1 MTLKGRILG
10 RCLLVIAAIAAVTA
24 LILYT
29 VDLKDLKAWS
39 SQNRLAIVGAGV
51 MLLAAIGVTLQ
62 RRGLVQLGAQQASK
76 DHGLE
81 PPPPINPAADA
92 GKKQVESAALQ
103 LKDLRF
109 QMKQIRWFRW
119 AYTRPWLLLTGDET
133 TIGRLLPDLKE
144 RGWLLAD
151 DAVLLWGRTGSDGRP
166 DEMWL
171 KQIRRFRRTR
181 PLDAII
187 LMVDESTLLP
197 DAVRGTTSPWG
208 IHLARI
214 THLLRWS
221 APVFVLDLDGTDTV
235 HRVDT
240 PVTGCEIPHAA
251 DAPAIETA
259 LLELRNRLAHVSVGQ
274 LAHNPADR
282 YASDLSTRL
291 DTRSAPLARWI
302 ASLSDWQRRA
312 QPVAGVMFAPWP
324 ASGATTTGT
333 DSLHFPLWRYL
344 TDAAKR
350 TPGRRTATHPLT
362 MVSGIALAAVGL
374 WGAGMLISGLTNARG
389 LALTNDVLR
398 TFNGANSPATRLRAL
413 LALQQRIEFYEARVE
428 RPTLFSRFGL
438 NHDQDVLTA
447 LWKPY
452 AREAR
457 PQLLAPVQ
465 QDIEGQLVDLTQMP
479 TTQVDDQVNRLAR
492 DGHAALKT
500 YLMMADPSRADAAFM
515 TPQLVRHWNGGI
527 GLSPGEKLDLSQRLL
542 AFYAQHLGAH
552 PDWRIAARDELVAG
566 ARQTLLAV
574 IGVKNSEDTIY
585 QGILESV
592 GHKYPDQTLA
602 SLTDGTDTR
611 GLLKTTASVPGAY
624 TRQAW
629 DGTIEAA
636 IDDMA
641 KRNGVTADWVL
652 GATGANRNA
661 SAATPEALRA
671 SLRTRYFADYADRWQ
686 TFMNSITCEPART
699 LPAAVAQLKLIADSR
714 QSPVISLMKSLEF
727 QGGAGVVKTSLSDTL
742 VNKAQNMFASKD
754 NGPQPAAPDP
764 AGPLGVSFGPVLHL
778 IAPGNAAT
786 AGATSDLSLQRFIE
800 RITMLRLKLQQIADS
815 PDADSE
821 SRQVAQSLFQGKSS
835 ELADTLAYAQLV
847 AASLGEQWAGM
858 GQSLFVQPVTQ
869 ATQAILEPAQAS
881 LNDAWRQTVVAS
893 WNRSFAGRY
902 PFANTNNDASLP
914 ELSRF
919 LRPQGGLVG
928 AFLATQL
935 AGVLTLQGDQWV
947 PASSGSGAS
956 SAART
961 IDPAFLNAINMLQRI
976 ANHLLAQGEP
986 QYAFDLKPVPILGVT
1001 DTRLTVDGQK
1011 LHYYNQ
1017 QETWQTFTWPSNEPQ
1032 KAGTRLEWQ
1041 TERAGTNL
1049 NMEFGGRWALV
1060 RLLERAHVSPVD
1072 TATYLITWQA
1082 APQAP
1087 QSKAGAAKTD
1097 DGESL
1102 TAQAP
1107 LAPAPASL
1115 AYPLTYLMRTDVGK
1129 GPLELLALRGFAL
1142 PSRVFVPRT
1151 TPSRAAGTAL
1161 QPPPLPPGALAAA
1174 RHASVPIPG
1183 GALPE

>member
-1 MTLKGRILG
+1 MTLKSRILG
-10 RCLLVIAAIAAVTA
+10 RCLLVIAAIAAVTT
-24 LILYT
+24 LVLFT
-29 VDLKDLKAWS
+29 VDLKDLKAWF
-39 SQNRLAIVGAGV
+39 SQNRLPIVGAGV
-51 MLLAAIGVTLQ
+51 MILAAIGTTLE
-62 RRGLVQLGAQQASK
+62 RRRLVQLGAQQASK
-76 DHGLE
+76 TQGLE
-81 PPPPINPAADA
+81 PPTPTDPVADA
-92 GKKQVESAALQ
+92 GKKQVDAAVLQ

-109 QMKQIRWFRW
+109 QLKQVRWFRW
-119 AYTRPWLLLTGDET
+119 AYTRPWLLLTGDDG
-133 TIGRLLPDLKE
+133 TIGRLLPELKE
-144 RGWLLAD
+144 RGWLLTD

-166 DEMWL
+166 DELWL

-181 PLDAII
+181 PLDAIV
-187 LMVDESTLLP
+187 LTVDESTLLP
-197 DAVRGTTSPWG
+197 DTVRGASSPWG
-208 IHLARI
+208 IHLARV

-221 APVFVLDLDGTDTV
+221 APVFVLDLSGADAV
-235 HRVDT
+235 HRADT
-240 PVTGCEIPHAA
+240 PVTGCELARA
-251 DAPAIETA
+251 TDAPAIEAA
-259 LLELRNRLAHVSVGQ
+259 LLELRNRLADTGVDQ
-274 LAHNPADR
+274 LARNDADR
-282 YASDLSTRL
+282 YAAELSTRL
-291 DTRSAPLARWI
+291 DTRSAPLSRWI
-302 ASLSDWQRRA
+302 ANLSDWQRR
-312 QPVAGVMFAPWP
+312 PLPIAGAFFAPWP
-324 ASGATTTGT
+324 APGTPTTGT
-333 DSLHFPLWRYL
+333 DSLHFPLWRCL
-344 TDAAKR
+344 TDVAKR
-350 TPGRRTATHPLT
+350 TPGRRAAAHPITVLS
-362 MVSGIALAAVGL
+362 MIALAAVGL
-374 WGAGMLISGLTNARG
+374 WGTGMLISGLTNARG
-389 LALTNDVLR
+389 LALTNDALR

-428 RPTLFSRFGL
+428 HPTLFSRFGL

-447 LWKPY
+447 LWTPY
-452 AREAR
+452 VREAR
-457 PQLLAPVQ
+457 PQLVAPVQ
-465 QDIEGQLVDLTQMP
+465 QDIEGQLIDLTQMP
-479 TTQVDDQVNRLAR
+479 TTQVDDQVSRLAR

-500 YLMMADPSRADAAFM
+500 YLMMADPTRADAAFM
-515 TPQLVRHWNGGI
+515 TPQLVRHWNGGT

-552 PDWRIAARDELVAG
+552 PDWRITPRDELVAG

-585 QGILESV
+585 QGILDSV

-602 SLTDGTDTR
+602 SLTDGTDIR

-629 DGTIEAA
+629 DGTVEAA

-652 GATGANRNA
+652 GSAGANRNA
-661 SAATPEALRA
+661 STTTPEALRA

-686 TFMNSITCEPART
+686 TFMNSVTYEPART
-699 LPAAVAQLKLIADSR
+699 LPASVAQLKLIADSR
-714 QSPVISLMKSLEF
+714 QSPVIALMKSLEY
-727 QGGAGVVKTSLSDTL
+727 QGGAGVTKTSLSDTL
-742 VNKAQNMFASKD
+742 VNKAQNIFSSKD
-754 NGPQPAAPDP
+754 NTPQPAAPDP
-764 AGPLGVSFGPVLHL
+764 AGPLGVSFGPVLRL
-778 IAPGNAAT
+778 VAPGNAAT
-786 AGATSDLSLQRFIE
+786 AGANSDLSLQRFTE

-847 AASLGEQWAGM
+847 AASLGEQWSGM
-858 GQSLFVQPVTQ
+858 GQSLFVQPVAQ
-869 ATQAILEPAQAS
+869 ANQAVLEPAQAS

-928 AFLATQL
+928 TFLSTQL

-976 ANHLLAQGEP
+976 ANHLMSQGEP
-986 QYAFDLKPVPILGVT
+986 QYAFDLKPVPTVGVT
-1001 DTRLTVDGQK
+1001 DTRLIVDGQK

-1060 RLLERAHVSPVD
+1060 RLLERARVSPVD

-1082 APQAP
+1082 VPPAP
-1087 QSKAGAAKTD
+1087 QSKAGATTPD
-1097 DGESL
+1097 DNDAL

-1107 LAPAPASL
+1107 LTPAPASL
-1115 AYPLTYLMRTDVGK
+1115 TYPLTYLMRTDVGK
-1129 GPLELLALRGFAL
+1129 GPLELLSLRGFAL
-1142 PSRVFVPRT
+1142 PSRIFVPRAA
-1151 TPSRAAGTAL
+1151 TPRAGGSAS